1 MAVVVRRFPGGAQ
14 RPLLLLTL
22 VAGFASTIFLPAQRC
37 ARRAAPDGGPR
48 SSRSRRS
55 SPPPPSFPHALVLR
69 GETAIAPP
77 ASAEAVTSRA
87 LLADATFRW
96 LTVAFALATVAT
108 VVISVH
114 LVAVL
119 TDRGLPAGA
128 AAAVAGGLG
137 LLSVTGRVV
146 LTLAERRWAFST
158 LMAGV
163 FTAQAAALVAAGHD
177 ARAAAV
183 VVDLRARLRGGVRR
197 NDDRAAGDR
206 RHPVRRP
213 LVRQHQR
220 HAPRRG
226 DRRQG
231 RGATGGGCRRHPRRV
246 LHARALDTRGRRR
259 PRCRRHGPRCSRPP
273 PGPRAANTPRAPT
286 PVPRAPPAPPR
297 SAPARP
303 ASRSSA
309 PASHP

>member
-22 VAGFASTIFLPAQRC
+22 VAGFASTIFLPVSGVLVERSGW
-37 ARRAAPDGGPR
+37 RAALLALAAVLATATVV
-48 SSRSRRS
+48 
-55 SPPPPSFPHALVLR
+55 PHALALR
-69 GETAIAPP
+69 GETAITPP

-87 LLADATFRW
+87 LLRRRHVP
-96 LTVAFALATVAT
+96 VAHRRVRARDGRHRRDLRPPRRRPQRSRPPGGRCRRRGGRTGATVGDRARRP
-108 VVISVH
+108 H
-114 LVAVL
+114 ARGAPLGVL
-119 TDRGLPAGA
+119 DLDGRRLHRPGSGA
-128 AAAVAGGLG
+128 
-137 LLSVTGRVV
+137 
-146 LTLAERRWAFST
+146 RR
-158 LMAGV
+158 
-163 FTAQAAALVAAGHD
+163 AGHD
-177 ARAAAV
+177 AGGSRRRR
-183 VVDLRARLRGGVRR
+183 LRALLRGGVRR
-197 NDDRAAGDR
+197 NDDRAADDR

-246 LHARALDTRGRRR
+246 LHARALDTRGRGR

-273 PGPRAANTPRAPT
+273 PGPRAANRRRAPT